1 MTVFTDRDREISR
14 CAYQEIA
21 DAVAAAV
28 ARREATVAVV
38 FVAAYRHR
46 FGIDVTAHATR
57 PLAQAALHRI
67 ATRECSRD
75 PALRDRVLSR
85 FGAWPAQGLDD
96 AALEEILADWSQV
109 ADDEALWIAECD
121 VETDAAHRAQSMS
134 SERPVEHSASDA
146 RDGRTTLA
154 YPVRSSGAHDAM
166 SHAMSHAATHAM
178 TNAAHHDDGFPNE
191 FDDCPEA
198 EVALDRDPDA
208 AVAYDPERE
217 PGEGADAEAD
227 GEIDAAATSPDFDT
241 HDPAYSALDGDA
253 DPEAPPQ
260 PDCYDLF
267 DAVDESDI
275 DPPFGD
281 GAGTYG
287 PRSSA

>member
-28 ARREATVAVV
+28 ARREATVPVV

-121 VETDAAHRAQSMS
+121 VETDATHRAQSMS

-146 RDGRTTLA
+146 RDSRTTLA

-166 SHAMSHAATHAM
+166 SHAMSHAA
-178 TNAAHHDDGFPNE
+178 HHDDGYRNE
-191 FDDCPEA
+191 FDDDAEA
-198 EVALDRDPDA
+198 DVALDRDADTE
-208 AVAYDPERE
+208 VAYDPERE

-260 PDCYDLF
+260 PDSYDLF

-275 DPPFGD
+275 DPPLGD
-281 GAGTYG
+281 GAGTCG
-287 PRSSA
+287 PRSPA

>member
-28 ARREATVAVV
+28 ARREATVPVV

-46 FGIDVTAHATR
+46 FGIDVTAHSTR

-166 SHAMSHAATHAM
+166 SHAMTHAM
-178 TNAAHHDDGFPNE
+178 SHAMSHAAHHDDGFPNE
-191 FDDCPEA
+191 FDDAPEA
-198 EVALDRDPDA
+198 DVALDRDADTE
-208 AVAYDPERE
+208 VAYDQERE

-227 GEIDAAATSPDFDT
+227 GEIDYAASSPDFDT
-241 HDPAYSALDGDA
+241 HDPAYTALDGDA

-260 PDCYDLF
+260 PDSYDLF

-275 DPPFGD
+275 DPPLGD
-281 GAGTYG
+281 GAGTCG
-287 PRSSA
+287 PRSPA

>member
-121 VETDAAHRAQSMS
+121 VETDATHRAQSMS

-146 RDGRTTLA
+146 RDSRTTLA

-166 SHAMSHAATHAM
+166 SHAMSHAA
-178 TNAAHHDDGFPNE
+178 HHDDGYRNE
-191 FDDCPEA
+191 FDDDAEA
-198 EVALDRDPDA
+198 DVALDRDADTE
-208 AVAYDPERE
+208 VAYDPERE

-275 DPPFGD
+275 DPPLGD
-281 GAGTYG
+281 GAGTCG
-287 PRSSA
+287 PRSPA